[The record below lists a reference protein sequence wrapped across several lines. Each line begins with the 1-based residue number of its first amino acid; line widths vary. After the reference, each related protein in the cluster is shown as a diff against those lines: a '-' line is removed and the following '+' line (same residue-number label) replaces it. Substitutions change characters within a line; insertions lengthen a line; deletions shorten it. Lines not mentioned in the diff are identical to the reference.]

1 MDLSKDGMARKQG
14 AAKGVAGNVVNRGAI
29 RVGDSAKTVQQTEKC
44 APMPFV
50 VVGSC
55 TQEKKCAYLHEV
67 EAATK
72 ILAVKL
78 GKARR
83 KAQRAASEGRNSQI
97 AHGDLSSGWK

>member
-14 AAKGVAGNVVNRGAI
+14 AAKGVAGNVAPSESGTQQKPCSRPKNVLRCRLWWWVAAP
-29 RVGDSAKTVQQTEKC
+29 RRKSA
-44 APMPFV
+44 
-50 VVGSC
+50 
-55 TQEKKCAYLHEV
+55 HEV